1 MIKMKTILHP
11 TDFSESSSYA
21 LGYAISFAKEFEAKL
36 YILHVVEDVSTA
48 FYFEALKA
56 PSAMEI
62 MTDIQNHAQRAL
74 EEVLPQEVRD
84 TIATECA
91 IRGGAPFV
99 EIIRYAKEIEA
110 DMIVCGSHGRTGLK
124 HMIFGS
130 VAENVV
136 RHSPCPV
143 LSVRHPEHKF
153 EMPI

>member
-21 LGYAISFAKEFEAKL
+21 LGYAISFAKEFKAKL
-36 YILHVVEDVSTA
+36 YLLHVIEPVSTMFYLDVS
-48 FYFEALKA
+48 KA
-56 PSAMEI
+56 PPAVDA

-74 EEVLPQEVRD
+74 EEVLPPEVRD
-84 TIATECA
+84 TISTEYA

-143 LSVRHPEHKF
+143 LSVRHPAHKF